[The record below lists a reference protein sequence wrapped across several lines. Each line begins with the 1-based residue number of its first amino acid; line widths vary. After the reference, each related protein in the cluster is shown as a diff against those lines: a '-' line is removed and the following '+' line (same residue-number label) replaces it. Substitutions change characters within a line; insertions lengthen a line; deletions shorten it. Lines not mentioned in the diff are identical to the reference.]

1 MQTNMLR
8 LTLLSFICFSI
19 FSCSKPTEIKT
30 GVWRATIP
38 TVAGELPFYLDI
50 QKKGDGYEVHAING
64 EERLLMDAAYLDEE
78 DSLHIPMEVFDAE
91 IIAKANGDEL
101 NGTFRKKMGNLSV
114 RESGFNATFG
124 DEYRFVEKTETASV
138 DISGKY
144 DVSFKYEEGSYPA
157 VGVFEQ
163 TGNEVTGTFL
173 TTTGDY
179 RYLEGNVIGDSLK
192 LSCFDG
198 THVFLFKAKVEGEKL
213 VDGIFGASLT
223 YTETWSGVKNEDAAL
238 PDATTLTHLKEGYD
252 GIEFSFKNEKGET
265 VSLTDERYQDKV
277 VAVQIL
283 GSWCPNCMDETKFL
297 VPFYEKNKEKGFEVI
312 GLAFEKKTDP
322 DFAYPK
328 IERMKERFDIPYEVL
343 IAGVND
349 KTEAAKSLPMLDHIL
364 SFPTLITIDKKGK
377 VREIHTG
384 FSGPGTGE
392 YYDRFVVDYNR
403 LVEKLLSE

>member
-1 MQTNMLR
+1 MFRCT
-8 LTLLSFICFSI
+8 TILSICILSL
-19 FSCSKPTEIKT
+19 FSCSESTKIKT
-30 GVWRATIP
+30 GIWRAEISTI
-38 TVAGELPFYLDI
+38 AGALPFNLDI
-50 QKKGDGYEVHAING
+50 QKKDDGYEVFALNG
-64 EERLLMDAAYLDEE
+64 EERLLMDEAYLDEE

-91 IIAKANGDEL
+91 IIAKASGDML
-101 NGTFRKKMGNLSV
+101 NGTFRKKMGDLSV
-114 RESGFNATFG
+114 RESNFTATFG
-124 DEYRFVEKTETASV
+124 ENYRFVEKRDEAAV
-138 DISGKY
+138 NVSGKY
-144 DVSFKYEEGSYPA
+144 DVEFKYEEESYPA
-157 VGVFEQ
+157 LGVFEQ

-179 RYLEGNVIGDSLK
+179 RYLQGNVVGDSLL

-198 THVFLFKAKVEGEKL
+198 THVFLFKAKVEGENL
-213 VDGIFGASLT
+213 VGGVFCASLT
-223 YTETWSGVKNEDAAL
+223 YTESWTGVKNAYAAL
-238 PDATTLTHLKEGYD
+238 PEANSLTHLKEGYD
-252 GIEFSFKNEKGET
+252 SIEFTFKNEKGET
-265 VSLTDERYQDKV
+265 VSLTDERYQNKV

-297 VPFYEKNKEKGFEVI
+297 VPFYEKNKNRGFEVI

-328 IERMKERFDIPYEVL
+328 IQRMKERFNVPYEVL
-343 IAGVND
+343 IAGIND

-364 SFPTLITIDKKGK
+364 SFPTLITIDKTGK

-392 YYDRFVVDYNR
+392 YYDKFVTDYNR

>member
-1 MQTNMLR
+1 MTR
-8 LTLLSFICFSI
+8 FFAVFFICVLSL
-19 FSCSKPTEIKT
+19 FSCSKSTKTEIKT
-30 GVWRATIP
+30 GIWRAEISTI
-38 TVAGELPFYLDI
+38 AGALPFNLDI
-50 QKKGDGYEVHAING
+50 QKKGEGYEVFALNG
-64 EERLLMDAAYLDEE
+64 EERLLMDEAYLDEE
-78 DSLHIPMEVFDAE
+78 DSLHIPIDVFDAE
-91 IIAKANGDEL
+91 IIAKPSGDEL
-101 NGTFRKKMGNLSV
+101 NGIFWKEMGDLSI
-114 RESGFNATFG
+114 RESAFTATFG
-124 DEYRFVEKTETASV
+124 ENYRFVEKSEEEV
-138 DISGKY
+138 VNISGKY
-144 DVSFKYEEGSYPA
+144 DVEFKYEENSYPA

-163 TGNEVTGTFL
+163 SGNEVTGTFL

-179 RYLEGNVIGDSLK
+179 RYLQGNVVGDSLL

-198 THVFLFKAKVEGEKL
+198 THVFLFKAKI
-213 VDGIFGASLT
+213 DGASLSGGVFCASLT
-223 YTETWSGVKNEDAAL
+223 YTESWSGIKNEDAVL
-238 PDATTLTHLKEGYD
+238 PEANSLTHLKEGYD
-252 GIEFSFKNEKGET
+252 SIEFSFKNEQGET
-265 VSLTDERYQDKV
+265 ISLADERYQNKV
-277 VAVQIL
+277 VAVQVL

-297 VPFYEKNKEKGFEVI
+297 VPFYEKNKNKGFEVI

-328 IERMKERFDIPYEVL
+328 IERMKERFNIPYEVL

-392 YYDRFVVDYNR
+392 YYDKFVTDYNR

>member
-1 MQTNMLR
+1 MLR
-8 LTLLSFICFSI
+8 FSLLSLLFISLL
-19 FSCSKPTEIKT
+19 SCSESSEIKT
-30 GVWRATIP
+30 GIWRAEIQ
-38 TVAGELPFYLDI
+38 TVAGALPFNLDI
-50 QKKGDGYEVHAING
+50 QKKGDVYEVFALNG
-64 EERLLMDAAYLDEE
+64 EERLLMDKAYLDEE
-78 DSLHIPMEVFDAE
+78 DSLHIPIEVFDAE
-91 IIAKANGDEL
+91 IIAKADGDKL
-101 NGTFRKKMGNLSV
+101 NGIFWKEMADLSV
-114 RESGFNATFG
+114 RESNFTATFG
-124 DEYRFVEKTETASV
+124 EDHRFAKKSDQAALDV
-138 DISGKY
+138 SGKY
-144 DVSFKYEEGSYPA
+144 DVEFKYEDESYPA

-179 RYLEGNVIGDSLK
+179 RYLQGNIVGDSLM

-198 THVFLFKAKVEGEKL
+198 THVFLFKAKIEGEKL
-213 VDGIFGASLT
+213 TGGIFAASLT
-223 YTETWSGVKNEDAAL
+223 YTETWSGVKNENATL
-238 PDATTLTHLKEGYD
+238 PEATSLTNLKEGYD
-252 GIEFSFKNEKGET
+252 SIEFSFKNEKGET
-265 VSLTDERYQDKV
+265 VSLSDERYKNKV

-297 VPFYEKNKEKGFEVI
+297 VPFYEKNKDKGFEVI

-328 IERMKERFDIPYEVL
+328 IKRMKERFNIPYEVI

-392 YYDRFVVDYNR
+392 YYDKFVTDYNR
-403 LVEKLLSE
+403 LVEMLLSE

>member
-1 MQTNMLR
+1 MFRFTAI
-8 LTLLSFICFSI
+8 LSICILSL
-19 FSCSKPTEIKT
+19 FSCSESSEINT
-30 GVWRATIP
+30 GVWRAEISTI
-38 TVAGELPFYLDI
+38 AGALPFNLDI
-50 QKKGDGYEVHAING
+50 QKKGETYEVFALNG
-64 EERLLMDAAYLDEE
+64 EERLLMDNAYLDEE

-91 IIAKANGDEL
+91 IIAKANGDRL
-101 NGTFRKKMGNLSV
+101 NGIFRKKMGDLSV
-114 RESGFNATFG
+114 RESEFSATFG
-124 DEYRFVEKTETASV
+124 ENYRFVEKSMESKISV
-138 DISGKY
+138 SGKY
-144 DVSFKYEEGSYPA
+144 DVLFKYDDKSYPA

-163 TGNEVTGTFL
+163 NGNEVTGTFL

-179 RYLEGNVIGDSLK
+179 RYLQGNVVDDSLK

-198 THVFLFKAKVEGEKL
+198 THVFLFKAKIEEDKL
-213 VDGIFGASLT
+213 VGGVFCASLT
-223 YTETWSGVKNEDAAL
+223 YTEKWSAVKNANAAL
-238 PDATTLTHLKEGYD
+238 PEATSLTHLKEGYD
-252 GIEFSFKNEKGET
+252 SIEFTFKNEKGET
-265 VSLTDERYQDKV
+265 VSLADERYQNKV

-297 VPFYEKNKEKGFEVI
+297 VPFYEKNKSKGFEVI

-328 IERMKERFDIPYEVL
+328 IERMKERFNIPYEVL
-343 IAGVND
+343 IAGIND

-392 YYDRFVVDYNR
+392 YYDKFVKDYNK